1 MSNRN
6 YSLDVI
12 RTFAITFVVA
22 NHAIQFLFPFNYKTN
37 GVELFCNMP
46 FTYQLFQFVVFTMGR
61 LGVPLFFMLTGFLLV
76 AREYDTKEKIIRF
89 YKKNFFGLVLIWY
102 IWIIL
107 YNAFLLAF
115 EQRQF
120 VIKDILLE
128 FLLLKNVPLIHSWY
142 MNEIIIIY
150 AIIPVLSYFLKKVGH
165 VQELVVG
172 ILLFTTVYS
181 YFGWIH
187 YIGFFVTKL
196 MYLAYVIAGYHFA
209 VTKKHYS
216 KLFCTC
222 TFVIGFM
229 TIVGWQI
236 YSYHQNIN
244 PSNIWYTNPLHYL
257 VSLSLS
263 YLLFMHIWEKGPL
276 FSNIETISRI
286 SFGIYL
292 LHVPA
297 MKITISILPYLNK
310 VTIFNVI
317 SLFLISFIVCTIVI
331 LIVKRLPLIG
341 KPIFYIK

>member
-22 NHAIQFLFPFNYKTN
+22 NHAIEFFFPFNC
-37 GVELFCNMP
+37 VELFCNMS
-46 FTYQLFQFVVFTMGR
+46 FTYQLFQFIVYTMGR

-76 AREYDTKEKIIRF
+76 TREYDTRGKIIRF
-89 YKKNFFGLVLIWY
+89 YKKNFLGLVLIWY

-107 YNAFLLAF
+107 YNAFLLTF

-128 FLLLKNVPLIHSWY
+128 FLLLKNVPLMHSWY

-165 VQELVVG
+165 VQEFIVG
-172 ILLFTTVYS
+172 ILLITAVNS
-181 YFGWIH
+181 YLGGIR
-187 YIGFFVTKL
+187 YVDFFVTKL
-196 MYLAYVIAGYHFA
+196 MYLAYVIAGYHFS
-209 VTKKHYS
+209 VTRKHYS
-216 KLFCTC
+216 KLFCIC
-222 TFVIGFM
+222 TFIIGFM

-236 YSYHQNIN
+236 NSYHQNN

-263 YLLFMHIWEKGPL
+263 SLLFMHKWEKGPL
-276 FSNIETISRI
+276 FTNIETLSRI

-292 LHVPA
+292 LHVPT
-297 MKITISILPYLNK
+297 MKITISILHLNGA
-310 VTIFNVI
+310 TIFNVI

-341 KPIFYIK
+341 KTIFYMK